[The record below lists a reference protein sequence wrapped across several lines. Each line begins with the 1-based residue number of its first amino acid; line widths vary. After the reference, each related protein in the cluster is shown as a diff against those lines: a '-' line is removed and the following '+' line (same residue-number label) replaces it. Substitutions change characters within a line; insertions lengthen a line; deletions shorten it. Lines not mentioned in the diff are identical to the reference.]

1 MGGIVVVTGKDKK
14 NLLHTI
20 APKLSHRGD
29 LKQTTHTSHNALLSY
44 LSSSSCDVNNRFQ
57 ILSSEK
63 ENYTVIFDGKM
74 YNHNYLKKNLKV
86 HHSFSTTGDA
96 ELLLRLYQESGTDM
110 LRKLDGPFAL
120 VIATPHTLLLA
131 RDQFGI
137 KPLYYT
143 WNSNQFIAA
152 SEIKAFPPFS
162 NVMEL
167 PPGHVISTNTK
178 KPWMFASSFSSKKS
192 SFLSCSLQ
200 KIEDAI
206 HTLLTKAV
214 KKRIDTTQEIGLF
227 LSGGLDSSLIAAILK
242 PHIST
247 LHTFTAGIKGAP
259 DLESARKVA
268 TFLGTI
274 HHEYTYTKEKIE
286 NALPTIIQ
294 HLESF
299 DAPLVRSAI
308 PMFFI
313 STLMSNY
320 VQNALSGEGADE
332 LFAGYDY
339 LHHFSTTKKMREEQI
354 KIIHSLHKT
363 GLQRVDRISMAHG
376 VDVKI
381 PFLDRNLV
389 RFVQKIPVRFL
400 TTNNHK
406 EAKWI
411 LRDAFQGILPHS
423 ILYRKKMKFSEGAG
437 SAEIVA
443 KIVSEKINPREFQ
456 REQEL
461 MPHLWLSSPE
471 ELFYYRIWKKV
482 MPKGL
487 SPLIVGRTLD
497 KKAVA
502 Y

>member
-1 MGGIVVVTGKDKK
+1 
-14 NLLHTI
+14 
-20 APKLSHRGD
+20 
-29 LKQTTHTSHNALLSY
+29 
-44 LSSSSCDVNNRFQ
+44 
-57 ILSSEK
+57 
-63 ENYTVIFDGKM
+63 
-74 YNHNYLKKNLKV
+74 
-86 HHSFSTTGDA
+86 
-96 ELLLRLYQESGTDM
+96 
-110 LRKLDGPFAL
+110 
-120 VIATPHTLLLA
+120 
-131 RDQFGI
+131 
-137 KPLYYT
+137 
-143 WNSNQFIAA
+143 
-152 SEIKAFPPFS
+152 
-162 NVMEL
+162 
-167 PPGHVISTNTK
+167 
-178 KPWMFASSFSSKKS
+178 
-192 SFLSCSLQ
+192 
-200 KIEDAI
+200 
-206 HTLLTKAV
+206 
-214 KKRIDTTQEIGLF
+214 
-227 LSGGLDSSLIAAILK
+227 
-242 PHIST
+242 
-247 LHTFTAGIKGAP
+247 
-259 DLESARKVA
+259 
-268 TFLGTI
+268 
-274 HHEYTYTKEKIE
+274 
-286 NALPTIIQ
+286 
-294 HLESF
+294 
-299 DAPLVRSAI
+299 
-308 PMFFI
+308 
-313 STLMSNY
+313 MSNY